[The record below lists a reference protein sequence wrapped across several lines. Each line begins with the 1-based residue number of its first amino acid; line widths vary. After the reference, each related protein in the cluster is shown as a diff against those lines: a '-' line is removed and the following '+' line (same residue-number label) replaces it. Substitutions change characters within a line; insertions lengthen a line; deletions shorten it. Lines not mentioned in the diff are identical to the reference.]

1 MTLRILD
8 IDPEGH
14 IARALLKDAAHEVRP
29 LYPGAA
35 AAPAPGN
42 APLAARE
49 VYVAAF
55 EAEVP
60 LGCGALRA
68 LDEATAE
75 LARVYVRG
83 DVRRR
88 GIGRRLIAH
97 LIGQA
102 QRLGYR
108 CVRVETGDRQA
119 AAMALY
125 QHCGF
130 RRIAPFGEYA
140 HDPTSVCYE
149 LELTSTPQRG
159 A

>member
-1 MTLRILD
+1 MTLRIVN

-14 IARALLKDAAHEVRP
+14 IARALLKHAAHEVRP

-35 AAPAPGN
+35 AAPEPGN
-42 APLAARE
+42 ARLGARE

-55 EAEVP
+55 DGDEP
-60 LGCGALRA
+60 RGCGALRE
-68 LDEATAE
+68 LSDATAE
-75 LARVYVRG
+75 LRRVYVRS

-88 GIGRRLIAH
+88 GIARQLIVH

-125 QHCGF
+125 QQCGF

-149 LELTSTPQRG
+149 LELTPTP
-159 A
+159 